1 MKWAPVVVL
10 CLVAGL
16 PVATGLTGALSI
28 GFSRTAWQE
37 VLNTP
42 GLVRSLGLSV
52 WTGTIATG
60 MAVIL
65 GHLTVALA
73 GTRGWCRGL
82 RALSWPLLAS
92 PHLALAIGLVL
103 LLSPSGLLLRLLSPW
118 ATGFVQPPDWAT
130 VQDPWGIALICGLA
144 IKETPFVILVL
155 LGALAQ
161 VDAERLMLQSS
172 VLGYGRIKGWLV
184 AVAPTLHRQGRL
196 AITAVLIFGVTN
208 VEMALPLGPSA
219 PPTVSILLLRWFTA
233 PDLAWRPQ
241 AFSGAWLLLMTT
253 MACLASLYG
262 CAALTKRLWSRWA
275 TSGARARRDSVL
287 SALIVASAVVA
298 FGLGL
303 LALVALL
310 LRTVGHAWRFPRVV
324 PQPVSLDAWR
334 SVAPDLGASLT
345 TTVILGLL
353 TALITVIIVL
363 MAAESLHD
371 QPLVRRRIGFVL
383 FIPLLLPQMAYLFG
397 WQVLLVR
404 CGLDGTRF
412 AVAWSHAIFAL
423 PYVWAVLADAR
434 ASLNSGYKAT
444 AYVLGAGATRTWFTV
459 TAPLLLRSILLALA
473 LAFSVS
479 VAVYLPTLFA
489 GAGRVSTLATE
500 AAASIASGNI
510 RSAAANAQV
519 QMLAPFAM
527 FVAAGL
533 FGHALF
539 RHRRGVPG

>member
-1 MKWAPVVVL
+1 MA
-10 CLVAGL
+10 
-16 PVATGLTGALSI
+16 ATA
-28 GFSRTAWQE
+28 
-37 VLNTP
+37 
-42 GLVRSLGLSV
+42 
-52 WTGTIATG
+52 IAITL
-60 MAVIL
+60 A
-65 GHLTVALA
+65 HLTLALA
-73 GTRGWCRGL
+73 WTHGWSGRL
-82 RALSWPLLAS
+82 RALSLPLLAS

-103 LLSPSGLLLRLLSPW
+103 VLSPSGLLLRLLSPW

-130 VQDPWGIALICGLA
+130 VQDSWGIALICGLA

-161 VDAERLMLQSS
+161 VDAEKLMLQSS

-184 AVAPTLHRQGRL
+184 AVAPALHRQGRL
-196 AITAVLIFGVTN
+196 AIAAVLIFGVTN

-219 PPTVSILLLRWFTA
+219 PPTFSILLLRWFTA
-233 PDLAWRPQ
+233 PDLALRPQ
-241 AFSGAWLLLMTT
+241 AFVGAWLLLMTT
-253 MACLASLYG
+253 IVCLASLY
-262 CAALTKRLWSRWA
+262 ASSAVSKRLWSRWA
-275 TSGARARRDSVL
+275 TSGARAPRDSAL
-287 SALIVASAVVA
+287 SGLIVASAAVA

-303 LALVALL
+303 LALVTLL

-353 TALITVIIVL
+353 TAFVTVIIVL

-371 QPLVRRRIGFVL
+371 QPVLRRRIGFVL

-397 WQVLLVR
+397 WEVLLVR
-404 CGLDGTRF
+404 CRLDGTRF
-412 AVAWSHAIFAL
+412 AVAWSHTIFAL

-434 ASLNSGYKAT
+434 ASLNSGYRAT
-444 AYVLGAGATRTWFTV
+444 AYVLGAGAARTWFTV

-489 GAGRVSTLATE
+489 GAGRVPTLATE

-510 RSAAANAQV
+510 RSAAANAQA

-527 FVAAGL
+527 FAAAGL